1 MQKRNDYV
9 RYKALRKINRRR
21 KADQEKQSKIAE
33 KELKKRLRF
42 TPRKFEDGLTPGYIR
57 QNDDPIAFDPNT
69 GELLDQVTGERGTM
83 IAPEIV
89 VRGRDLEKERDFRY
103 RLQYERSDGGMQFG
117 DFIHYLDGRQ
127 IVSGQ
132 GLELT
137 YPEFDMLSFLK
148 MPINLSRN
156 SIRKPYTPPSM
167 QTNAFGDL
175 LDKSK
180 QAAEIYANS
189 KEREWLY
196 NNFLQEAVDEGLIDS
211 NFFPVRSLVKQNP
224 NIFIERLPGTA
235 KGAYQYYTNTIKLDP
250 SKMDNN
256 TLYHELLHNQRI
268 GETSSFIDDP
278 FYNKLSDWVEVKG
291 SKIGDWTEQEH
302 DIFMNVLQKMEKIRH
317 NYTNLEDFYIKK
329 AKQAVS
335 LENGYID
342 TPYELSVIGNT
353 AGRKLGIPTFSKYPG
368 DAAIDNII
376 KRAINVEPWMKYVK
390 RSTPEEKQMFWK
402 VLTGNYIPSLL
413 GASIVGTKT
422 YNNNKK
428 K

>member
-33 KELKKRLRF
+33 KGLKKRLRF
-42 TPRKFEDGLTPGYIR
+42 TPRKFEDGLTPGYVR

-69 GELLDQVTGERGTM
+69 GELLDQITGERGTM

-89 VRGRDLEKERDFRY
+89 VNGRDFEKERDFRY
-103 RLQYERSDGGMQFG
+103 RLQHERSDGGMQFG
-117 DFIHYLDGRQ
+117 DFIHYPDGRQ

-148 MPINLSRN
+148 MPINFSRN
-156 SIRKPYTPPSM
+156 SIRKPYTPPSI
-167 QTNAFGDL
+167 QTNALGDL

-189 KEREWLY
+189 KERELLY

-235 KGAYQYYTNTIKLDP
+235 KGSYQYYTNTIKLDP

-291 SKIGDWTEQEH
+291 SKIGDWTEQEQ
-302 DIFMNVLQKMEKIRH
+302 DIFMNVLQKMEKIRN

-335 LENGYID
+335 LEDGYIN

-376 KRAINVEPWMKYVK
+376 KRAINVEPWMMYVK
-390 RSTPEEKQMFWK
+390 RSTPEEKQTFWK

>member
-9 RYKALRKINRRR
+9 RYKAFRKINRRR

-33 KELKKRLRF
+33 KGLKKRLRF
-42 TPRKFEDGLTPGYIR
+42 TPRKFEDGLTPGYVR

-69 GELLDQVTGERGTM
+69 GELLDQITGERGTM

-89 VRGRDLEKERDFRY
+89 VRGRDLEKERNFRY
-103 RLQYERSDGGMQFG
+103 RLQHERPDGGMQFG
-117 DFIHYLDGRQ
+117 DFIHYPDGRQ

-148 MPINLSRN
+148 MPINFSRN
-156 SIRKPYTPPSM
+156 LIRKPYTPPSI

-196 NNFLQEAVDEGLIDS
+196 NNFLQEAVDEGFIDP
-211 NFFPVRSLVKQNP
+211 NFFPVRQLVKQNP
-224 NIFIERLPGTA
+224 NILIERLPGSIA
-235 KGAYQYYTNTIKLDP
+235 GSYRYYTNTIKLDP
-250 SKMDNN
+250 TKMNNN
-256 TLYHELLHNQRI
+256 TPYHELLHNQRI
-268 GETSSFIDDP
+268 GNASSFIDDP
-278 FYNKLSDWVEVKG
+278 FYNKLSDWVEAKG
-291 SKIGDWTEQEH
+291 SKIGDWTEQEQNT
-302 DIFMNVLQKMEKIRH
+302 FMNVLQKMEKMRD
-317 NYTNLEDFYIKK
+317 NYNGLENFYIKK

-335 LENGYID
+335 LEDGYID

-353 AGRKLGIPTFSKYPG
+353 TGRKLGIPTFSKYPG
-368 DAAIDNII
+368 DAAMDDVI
-376 KRAINVEPWMKYVK
+376 KRAIDDQPWMKYVK
-390 RSTPEEKQMFWK
+390 RSTPEEKQTFWK
-402 VLTGNYIPSLL
+402 ILTGNYIPSFL
-413 GASIVGTKT
+413 GTSIVGTKT

>member
-1 MQKRNDYV
+1 MESIKRKMQKRNDYV

-33 KELKKRLRF
+33 KGLKKRLRF
-42 TPRKFEDGLTPGYIR
+42 TPRKFEYGLTPGYVR
-57 QNDDPIAFDPNT
+57 QNNDPIAFDPN
-69 GELLDQVTGERGTM
+69 TGERGTM

-89 VRGRDLEKERDFRY
+89 VNGRDLEKERDFRY
-103 RLQYERSDGGMQFG
+103 RLQHERSDGGMQFG
-117 DFIHYLDGRQ
+117 DFIHYPDGRR
-127 IVSGQ
+127 VASGQ

-137 YPEFDMLSFLK
+137 YPEFDVLSFLK
-148 MPINLSRN
+148 MPINFSRN
-156 SIRKPYTPPSM
+156 PIRKPYTPPSI
-167 QTNAFGDL
+167 QTNALGDL
-175 LDKSK
+175 LNTSK
-180 QAAEIYANS
+180 QAAETYANS

-196 NNFLQEAVDEGLIDS
+196 NNFLQEAVDEGFIDP
-211 NFFPVRSLVKQNP
+211 NFFPVRQLIKQNP
-224 NIFIERLPGTA
+224 NIFIEHLPNNIRGS
-235 KGAYQYYTNTIKLDP
+235 YRYYTNTIKLDP
-250 SKMDNN
+250 TKMDNN

-268 GETSSFIDDP
+268 GNASSFIDDP
-278 FYNKLSDWVEVKG
+278 FYNKLSDWVEAKG
-291 SKIGDWTEQEH
+291 SKIGDWTEQEQ
-302 DIFMNVLQKMEKIRH
+302 DAFMNVLQKMEKMRD
-317 NYTNLEDFYIKK
+317 NYNGLENFYIKK

-335 LENGYID
+335 LEDGYID

-353 AGRKLGIPTFSKYPG
+353 TGRKLGIPTFSKYPG

-376 KRAINVEPWMKYVK
+376 KRVIDVEPWMKHVK
-390 RSTPEEKQMFWK
+390 RSTPEEKQTFWK

>member
-33 KELKKRLRF
+33 KGLKKRLRF
-42 TPRKFEDGLTPGYIR
+42 TPRKFEDGLTPGYVR
-57 QNDDPIAFDPNT
+57 QNNDPIAFDPNT
-69 GELLDQVTGERGTM
+69 GELLDQITGERGTM

-89 VRGRDLEKERDFRY
+89 VNGRDLEKERDFRY
-103 RLQYERSDGGMQFG
+103 RLQHERPDGGMQFG
-117 DFIHYLDGRQ
+117 DFIRYPDGRQ

-148 MPINLSRN
+148 MPINFSRN
-156 SIRKPYTPPSM
+156 SIRKPYTPPSI
-167 QTNAFGDL
+167 QTNALGDL
-175 LDKSK
+175 LNTSK
-180 QAAEIYANS
+180 QAAETYANS

-196 NNFLQEAVDEGLIDS
+196 NNFLQEAVDEGFIDP
-211 NFFPVRSLVKQNP
+211 NFFPVRQLIKQNP
-224 NIFIERLPGTA
+224 NIFIEHLPNNIRGS
-235 KGAYQYYTNTIKLDP
+235 YRYYTNTIKLDP
-250 SKMDNN
+250 TKMDNN

-268 GETSSFIDDP
+268 GNASSFIDDP
-278 FYNKLSDWVEVKG
+278 FYNKLSDWVEAKG
-291 SKIGDWTEQEH
+291 SKIGDWTEQEQ
-302 DIFMNVLQKMEKIRH
+302 DAFMNVLQKMEKMRD
-317 NYTNLEDFYIKK
+317 NYNGLENFYIKK

-335 LENGYID
+335 LEDGYID

-353 AGRKLGIPTFSKYPG
+353 TGRKLGIPTFSKYPG

-376 KRAINVEPWMKYVK
+376 KCAIDVEPWMKHVK
-390 RSTPEEKQMFWK
+390 RSTPEEKQTFWK

>member
-1 MQKRNDYV
+1 MQKYNDYV
-9 RYKALRKINRRR
+9 RYKSLRKINRRR

-42 TPRKFEDGLTPGYIR
+42 TPRKFEDGLTPGYVR

-69 GELLDQVTGERGTM
+69 GELLDQITGERGTM

-89 VRGRDLEKERDFRY
+89 VNGRDLEKERDFRY
-103 RLQYERSDGGMQFG
+103 KLQHERSDGGMQFG
-117 DFIHYLDGRQ
+117 DFIHYPDGRR
-127 IVSGQ
+127 VASGQ

-148 MPINLSRN
+148 MPINFSRN
-156 SIRKPYTPPSM
+156 SIRKPYTPPSI
-167 QTNAFGDL
+167 QTNALGDL
-175 LDKSK
+175 LNTSK
-180 QAAEIYANS
+180 QAAETYANS

-196 NNFLQEAVDEGLIDS
+196 NNFLQEAVDEGLIDP
-211 NFFPVRSLVKQNP
+211 NFFPVRPFVKQNP
-224 NIFIERLPGTA
+224 NILIARLPGKT

-268 GETSSFIDDP
+268 GETSSFINDP
-278 FYNKLSDWVEVKG
+278 VYNKLSDWVDVKG

-302 DIFMNVLQKMEKIRH
+302 DTFMNVLQKMEKIRD
-317 NYTNLEDFYIKK
+317 NYNGLENFYIKK

-335 LENGYID
+335 LEDGYID
-342 TPYELSVIGNT
+342 TPYELSIIGNT

-368 DAAIDNII
+368 DAVIDNII
-376 KRAINVEPWMKYVK
+376 KRAINVEPWMKHVK
-390 RSTPEEKQMFWK
+390 RSTPEEKQTFWK
-402 VLTGNYIPSLL
+402 VLTGNYIPSFL